1 VSTLAIIPARG
12 GSKRVPRKNLRP
24 LGGKPLVVR
33 SIEAGLAAR
42 SIDRLVVSSDS
53 EEVLA
58 LARGIDPALCLE
70 RPAELSSDTSQ
81 AIEYVRHALA
91 TLEDATRRFK
101 TIVILQ
107 PSSPFCRAEDIDGTL
122 ELLERSAADSAVS
135 VVKVPHAIHPAKL
148 KVMTGDRLLPY
159 FEEELGRMAA
169 HQLPE
174 VYVRNCAVYASRRRV
189 IDSGQVIGD
198 DCRGY
203 VMPPERSLDIN
214 DELDFEFAEFMLP
227 RIPT

>member
-1 VSTLAIIPARG
+1 MSTLAIIPARG
-12 GSKRVPRKNLRP
+12 GSKRVPRKNLRL

-42 SIDRLVVSSDS
+42 RIDRLVVSSDS

-81 AIEYVRHALA
+81 AIEYVRHALE
-91 TLEDATRRFK
+91 TLEDATRRFE

-122 ELLERSAADSAVS
+122 ELLERSAADSEVS

-159 FEEELGRMAA
+159 IEEERGRMAA

-174 VYVRNCAVYASRRRV
+174 VYVRNCAVYASTRRV

-203 VMPPERSLDIN
+203 LMPPERSLDIN